1 MTSSEQGDVIG
12 THWMGVFYHEGFGL
26 NKNLD
31 KAIEYLTKAADA
43 GNGQSMY
50 QLYLIYSGKGD
61 ASAKNPEKAYEYL
74 MRAIHNGV
82 TYFDEAVSFFVE
94 NYAVL
99 APIYVK
105 SKNLSI
111 ELNAESEKDIKNMH

>member
-1 MTSSEQGDVIG
+1 
-12 THWMGVFYHEGFGL
+12 VFYHEGFGL

-61 ASAKNPEKAYEYL
+61 ASQKNPEKAYEYL

-82 TYFDEAVSFFVE
+82 TYFDEAVSYFVE

-99 APIYVK
+99 APLYVK

-111 ELNAESEKDIKNMH
+111 EVNAESEKDIKNMH